1 MTTSKSHFEQVLFKI
16 YSNIFCKYDQKVCI
30 GRLKPRSN
38 KNKFE
43 CKNCSC
49 TDFYVLSYQNYLFKI
64 VSSL

>member
-1 MTTSKSHFEQVLFKI
+1 MTTSKYHFEQVLFKI
-16 YSNIFCKYDQKVCI
+16 YYNIFCKYDQKVCI
-30 GRLKPRSN
+30 DRLKPRSN
-38 KNKFE
+38 ENKFE